1 VIPLDWFTDYT
12 LRTVIMGSAILG
24 ATSGALGS
32 FAVLRRQALLGDAV
46 AHSTLPGIVLAFV
59 LTGSKAPLILLI
71 GAALTGWLAT
81 LMILLILRQTRIRED
96 AALGISLSIFF
107 GFGIVLLSWIQ
118 KLPVANKAG
127 LDRFLFGQAAAL
139 MVADVIMMSVFA
151 ILILVAV
158 IVFWKE
164 FKLLSFNP
172 EFGATLGLP
181 MRRLDITLTG
191 LIVIS
196 IVLGLQMVGVVLMS
210 AMLLAPAAAARQWT
224 DRLAVMVVLSA
235 VFGALAGATGTVISA
250 SVDHLPTGPTI
261 IVVVSVFV
269 MVSLLF
275 APARGLVWEW
285 RRRYSQRRSF
295 ASETVLVNLYQLAG
309 QHGTSQHPHDIR
321 AIEVMMG
328 ERASKS
334 LKKLQNQGWVK
345 PSGDTMWMLT
355 ESGEQKARNLLLQ
368 EMH

>member
-1 VIPLDWFTDYT
+1 MLLDWFSDYT
-12 LRTVIMGSAILG
+12 LRTVILGSAILG

-59 LTGSKAPLILLI
+59 LTGTKTSLVLLI

-81 LMILLILRQTRIRED
+81 LLILLILRQTRIRED

-107 GFGIVLLSWIQ
+107 GLGIVLMSWVQRQPIEH
-118 KLPVANKAG
+118 KAG

-139 MVADVIMMSVFA
+139 MREDVILMSVLA
-151 ILILVAV
+151 VVILIMLLL
-158 IVFWKE
+158 FWKE

-172 EFGATLGLP
+172 EYAQTLGLP
-181 MRRLDITLTG
+181 VRRLDILLTG
-191 LIVIS
+191 LIVVS

-224 DRLAVMVVLSA
+224 DKLSKMVLLSA
-235 VFGALAGATGTVISA
+235 LFGAVAGAIGTIISS
-250 SVDHLPTGPTI
+250 SVSQLPTGPTI

-269 MVSLLF
+269 VLSLFL
-275 APARGLVWEW
+275 APERGLAWEW
-285 RRRYSQRRSF
+285 RRRYAQRRSF
-295 ASETVLVNLYQLAG
+295 AVETALVNLYQLAA
-309 QHGTSQHPHDIR
+309 QHGSARHPHETS

-328 ERASKS
+328 ERARKALQS
-334 LKKLQNQGWVK
+334 LQTKGWVEA
-345 PSGDTMWMLT
+345 SGADLWSLT
-355 ESGEQKARNLLLQ
+355 EDGEDKARQLMLK